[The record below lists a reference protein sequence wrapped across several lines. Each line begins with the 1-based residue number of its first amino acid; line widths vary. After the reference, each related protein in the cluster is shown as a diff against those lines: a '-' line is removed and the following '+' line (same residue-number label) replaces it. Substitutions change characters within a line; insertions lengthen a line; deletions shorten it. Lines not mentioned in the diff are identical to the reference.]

1 MIYLYSKERDLKDS
15 AVVLKKSK
23 SPYDKVRSKVN
34 NNRSLTLDK
43 NNIRESQ
50 FYKEKLS
57 KIYQILKTAR
67 KETDK
72 ISKIKEIM

>member
-43 NNIRESQ
+43 NNIRES
-50 FYKEKLS
+50 
-57 KIYQILKTAR
+57 
-67 KETDK
+67 
-72 ISKIKEIM
+72 